1 MGEFEGKVVLV
12 TGGSRGIGKR
22 LALGFSA
29 QGARLVLVARS
40 KPELELTRLEIEQA
54 GGSVLPIQADVREFA
69 QVQWAVEQAEAHF
82 GPVDVL
88 ICAAAILGPTGPLA
102 ESEPRAWRETVEVNL
117 IGVFHACRAVL
128 PRMVSRRS
136 GKIIVLVGGGTMQ
149 ARPNFSAYAASKTA
163 LVRLVE
169 TIAAEAGEFNVQAN
183 CLDPGPTYTHLTD
196 EILSAGERAGWRE
209 IEEAR
214 RARLTGG
221 TPPEQQIEL
230 ALFLA
235 SERSNHVNGKLIHV
249 SDDWR
254 RLTSG
259 GIHPELLTLRRVRKV

>member
-1 MGEFEGKVVLV
+1 MAEFDGKVVLV

-22 LALGFSA
+22 LALGFAA
-29 QGARLVLVARS
+29 QGARVVLVARS
-40 KPELELTRLEIEQA
+40 RPELELTHLEIEHA
-54 GGSVLPIQADVREFA
+54 GGRVLRIEADVREFA
-69 QVQWAVEQAEAHF
+69 QIERAVQQAEAHF
-82 GPVDVL
+82 GPVAVL
-88 ICAAAILGPTGPLA
+88 ICAAAIQGPIGPLA
-102 ESEPRAWRETVEVNL
+102 EADPAAWAETIEVNL

-128 PRMVSRRS
+128 PGMIARRE
-136 GKIIVLVGGGTMQ
+136 GKIIVLAGGGAMQ
-149 ARPNFSAYAASKTA
+149 ARPHFSAYAASKTA

-169 TIAAEAGEFNVQAN
+169 TIAEEAGEFNVQAN
-183 CLDPGPTYTHLTD
+183 CLHPGPTYTHLTD

-221 TPPEQQIEL
+221 TAPERQIEL

-235 SERSNHVNGKLIHV
+235 SERSNHINGKLIHV

-254 RLTSG
+254 RLVTG
-259 GIHPELLTLRRVRKV
+259 EIHPELFTLRRVRKV